1 MGCYL
6 KMRIKGFHIP
16 RQILSGSIQTMPL
29 QALRKFPLYFLGICA
44 LIGLAIYTDKASGYH
59 KWSRGTF
66 GWSFILGWVGVVFAV
81 ISGVFGLLKGRQ
93 SSSN

>member
-1 MGCYL
+1 
-6 KMRIKGFHIP
+6 MRVEGFHIP
-16 RQILSGSIQTMPL
+16 RLILSGSFQNTPL
-29 QALRKFPLYFLGICA
+29 QALREYPLYFLGICA

-66 GWSFILGWVGVVFAV
+66 GWSFILGWVGVVFAI
-81 ISGVFGLLKGRQ
+81 ISGVFGFLKGRQ